1 MNSTSN
7 PTDMNST
14 SMNSTSTNALLDFAD
29 LPRFDAI
36 APEQIQPAI
45 TQLLQEAQAAL
56 DQVTQPGFPADWQRL
71 ATTLDVATE
80 RLGRAW
86 SAVGHLKSVN
96 DTPELRAAYNA
107 MLPAV
112 TEFSTALGANEAL
125 YAKYKAIDPATLN
138 AEQ

>member
-1 MNSTSN
+1 MNTTN
-7 PTDMNST
+7 TPDHA
-14 SMNSTSTNALLDFAD
+14 NALLDFAD

-45 TQLLQEAQAAL
+45 SQLLQEAQAAL
-56 DQVTQPGFPADWQRL
+56 EQVTQPDFAADWQRL
-71 ATTLDVATE
+71 AATLDVATE

-86 SAVGHLKSVN
+86 GAVGHLKSVC
-96 DTPELRAAYNA
+96 DTPELRAAFNA

-125 YAKYKAIDPATLN
+125 YAKYKAIDPATLD
-138 AEQ
+138 AE